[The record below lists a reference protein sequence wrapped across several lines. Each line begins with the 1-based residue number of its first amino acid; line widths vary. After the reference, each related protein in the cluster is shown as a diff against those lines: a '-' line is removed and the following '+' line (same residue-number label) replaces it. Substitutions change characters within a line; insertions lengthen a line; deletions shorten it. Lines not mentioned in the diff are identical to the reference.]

1 MHDQP
6 WTEATVDGTLGIVG
20 CGRMGEAILAGLL
33 AAGTCEPGHVV
44 VADPRGD
51 QLERVHDEY
60 GVDTSS
66 ENTDALA
73 AEVVLLAVKP
83 QVLPG
88 VLETDGAAVAEDSLV
103 VSIAA
108 GTSTA
113 TLDHLLPNRPA
124 IVRVM
129 PNTPALV
136 GAGAAVVA
144 AGPRATDEDVALV
157 EELFAPLGLV
167 RTLPESSLDAVT
179 ALSGSGP
186 AYVFLLA
193 EAMAE
198 AGVRVGLSRD
208 DAVALANQTVAGAGV
223 LLTSGL
229 GSATE
234 LREAV
239 TSPGGTT
246 AAALHALERA
256 GVRAAVL
263 DAVQAAA
270 ARAEELG

>member
-1 MHDQP
+1 M
-6 WTEATVDGTLGIVG
+6 DGRLGIVG

-33 AAGTCEPGHVV
+33 GAGTCAATDVV
-44 VADPRGD
+44 VADPRAE
-51 QLERVHDEY
+51 QLTRLRDEY
-60 GVDTSS
+60 GVDTTSD
-66 ENTDALA
+66 N
-73 AEVVLLAVKP
+73 AEPLGADVVLLAVKP
-83 QVLPG
+83 QVLPR
-88 VLETDGAAVAEDSLV
+88 VLEDDGAAVDGDALV

-108 GTSTA
+108 GTSTG
-113 TLDHLLPNRPA
+113 TIDQLLPNRPA

-136 GAGAAVVA
+136 GAGVAVVA
-144 AGPRATDEDVALV
+144 AGPRATAAHVDLV
-157 EELFAPLGLV
+157 QELFAPLGLV

-198 AGVRVGLSRD
+198 AGVLAGLSRD
-208 DAVALANQTVAGAGV
+208 DAVALANQTVAGAGA
-223 LLTSGL
+223 LLTAGL

-246 AAALHALERA
+246 AAGLQALERG

>member
-1 MHDQP
+1 M
-6 WTEATVDGTLGIVG
+6 DGRLGIVG

-33 AAGTCEPGHVV
+33 GADVVTAEQVV
-44 VADPRGD
+44 VADPRPD
-51 QLERVHDEY
+51 QLGRV
-60 GVDTSS
+60 
-66 ENTDALA
+66 A
-73 AEVVLLAVKP
+73 AEHGVATTGDNAEPLGADVVLLAVKP
-83 QVLPG
+83 QVLPR
-88 VLETDGAAVAEDSLV
+88 VLEADGGAVDDDALV

-108 GTSTA
+108 GVTTA
-113 TLDHLLPNRPA
+113 SLEELLPGSPA

-136 GAGAAVVA
+136 AAGASVVA
-144 AGPRATDEDVALV
+144 AGPRATAEHVATV
-157 EELFAPLGLV
+157 EELFVPLGLV
-167 RTLPESSLDAVT
+167 RTLPETSLDAVT

-193 EAMAE
+193 EALAE
-198 AGVRVGLSRD
+198 AGVLEGLARE
-208 DAVALANQTVAGAGV
+208 DAVALANQTVAGAGA
-223 LLTSGL
+223 LLVAGR

-246 AAALHALERA
+246 AAALQVLERS
-256 GVRAAVL
+256 GMRAALL

-270 ARAEELG
+270 ARARELG

>member
-1 MHDQP
+1 M
-6 WTEATVDGTLGIVG
+6 DGTLGIVG

-33 AAGTCEPGHVV
+33 EADVCTSDQVV
-44 VADPRGD
+44 VADPRPQ
-51 QLERVHDEY
+51 QLARLEDEH
-60 GVDTSS
+60 GIATTSDNA
-66 ENTDALA
+66 EALGA
-73 AEVVLLAVKP
+73 DLVLLAVKP
-83 QVLPG
+83 QVLPAALG
-88 VLETDGAAVAEDSLV
+88 ADGGAVRGDALL

-108 GTSTA
+108 GVTTA
-113 TLDHLLPNRPA
+113 SLDELLPGQPA

-136 GAGAAVVA
+136 GAGASVVA
-144 AGPRATDEDVALV
+144 PGPRATDEHVALV
-157 EELFAPLGLV
+157 EELFTPLGLV
-167 RTLPESSLDAVT
+167 RSLPESSLDAVT

-193 EAMAE
+193 EALAE
-198 AGVRVGLSRD
+198 AGVLEGLSRD
-208 DAVALANQTVAGAGV
+208 DAVALANQTVAGAGA
-223 LLTSGL
+223 LLVAGH

-246 AAALHALERA
+246 AAALQVLERA
-256 GVRAAVL
+256 GLRAALL

-270 ARAEELG
+270 ARARELG